1 MDENSDGSFRID
13 HLQRDERSLG
23 IWKRP
28 RHDDIQDVVMSQILT
43 TEINGEWDFKLRSYP
58 VFRILNEDL
67 INNLFDQI
75 M

>member
-28 RHDDIQDVVMSQILT
+28 IHDDIQDVVMSQILT